1 MTISAAA
8 GAVNMDYLIQ
18 PSMLWRFLSPIA
30 QTKTLRAGMV
40 KYLTC
45 GHRGGGVCLRYL
57 GLQGLSSEPLVL

>member
-1 MTISAAA
+1 
-8 GAVNMDYLIQ
+8 MDYLIQ

-45 GHRGGGVCLRYL
+45 GHRGGGACLRYL